1 MRNSSNLRTY
11 NTRITH
17 KIPLVPQLKHL
28 QQIFIHIIKT
38 QIYQRKQFTH
48 PNRATASFQIF
59 NPAPFAD
66 RKRKNARYVSHVYK
80 TRALMRGGFGHT
92 AHAPNRL
99 FSNNQFHFIKQSYTR
114 APIRFQNRKKNHS
127 QQHNGNW
134 TTRRTVT
141 FTITIR
147 MPKN

>member
-28 QQIFIHIIKT
+28 QQIFTHITKT

-48 PNRATASFQIF
+48 PNRTKASFQILNF
-59 NPAPFAD
+59 S
-66 RKRKNARYVSHVYK
+66 KNARYVSHVYK

-127 QQHNGNW
+127 QHHNGNW